1 VNRRTDN
8 GSVPNPLKARGHIEL
23 QSEENPMLV
32 DFAHDPSQATS
43 GLWAE
48 IEKRFV
54 VKTMIGLMIVL
65 GLALVTTHFCVAQAG
80 APTDLQ

>member
-1 VNRRTDN
+1 
-8 GSVPNPLKARGHIEL
+8 
-23 QSEENPMLV
+23 MLV

>member
-1 VNRRTDN
+1 MV
-8 GSVPNPLKARGHIEL
+8 
-23 QSEENPMLV
+23 V

-43 GLWAE
+43 GIKAE

-54 VKTMIGLMIVL
+54 MKTMIGLMIAL

-80 APTDLQ
+80 APTDLQCRRLGA